1 MFRLRNLKNLL
12 ASKGFQ
18 VKDLLNEIL
27 DLADAT
33 VYQYARGEG
42 NPTLAALNTLA
53 KGLEN
58 LFEHPI
64 DINDLVEAVNL
75 DNNNAEIKGIL
86 KSQDSINDEIFKNTE
101 SDNYQI
107 VNVIVNKIRQ
117 SIAKYEPEVP
127 SLELVQ
133 TQKTP
138 PNSKKRIILPILASG
153 ILMVAGIFLGVAL
166 QNYYGFLE
174 AKTPPVPKLLFPG
187 REVVTEDIELVVE
200 KTRNAKGYDFYLKN
214 ADNNLV
220 LIETDDFENH
230 RSTKLRV
237 PPFLCRGGNYSWTAR
252 ARNGG
257 NASSWASAMPFKYNP
272 PVGATSIPNIADF
285 SALPEKPIPLSPQG
299 TIDSIDLVLKL
310 EANSDAVLYGFYMRD
325 LTTDDLV
332 VYAPYETKPE
342 YKVDPSLII
351 DKHSYRWNANSINC
365 IGFSKISDL
374 AFFDVELP

>member
-1 MFRLRNLKNLL
+1 M
-12 ASKGFQ
+12 
-18 VKDLLNEIL
+18 
-27 DLADAT
+27 
-33 VYQYARGEG
+33 YQYARGEG
-42 NPTLAALNTLA
+42 NPTLAALNILA

-58 LFEHPI
+58 LFGHPI
-64 DINDLVEAVNL
+64 DINDLVETVSFYGNGENEDVLKPQNSL
-75 DNNNAEIKGIL
+75 DNDLLE
-86 KSQDSINDEIFKNTE
+86 DES

-107 VNVIVNKIRQ
+107 VNVIVNKIKQ
-117 SIAKYEPEVP
+117 SIAKIEPVSS

-133 TQKTP
+133 TQVTQPK
-138 PNSKKRIILPILASG
+138 SKKRKILPILASG
-153 ILMVAGIFLGVAL
+153 ILMVAGIFFGVAL

-174 AKTPPVPKLLFPG
+174 AKAPPVPKLLFPS

-230 RSTKLRV
+230 RSSKLRV

-272 PVGATSIPNIADF
+272 PVGATSIPNIADY
-285 SALPEKPIPLSPQG
+285 STLPQKPTPLSPQG
-299 TIDSIDLVLKL
+299 TVTTKDIVLKL
-310 EANSDAVLYGFYMRD
+310 KPDSNVVLYGFYMRD

-342 YKVDPSLII
+342 YKVDPDLII
-351 DKHSYRWNANSINC
+351 DGHSYRWNANSINC
-365 IGFSKISDL
+365 IGFSEISDL
-374 AFFDVELP
+374 AFFDVDLP